1 MKIGIFG
8 GTFNPIHY
16 GHLRAAEE
24 VRDKVNLDKILFVP
38 AGSPPLKTED
48 IADTEY
54 RYEMAKLAVADNR
67 SFELSDIECRLT
79 GKSYTLNTIEE
90 LRRAH
95 PESEFFLILGID
107 AFLDMPNWWQPE
119 VLITL
124 TNFIVISRP
133 DFRFADLKK
142 SPYLKIK
149 EVTLKDMDNAT
160 TEKYISNLKSNR
172 DAILLKLT
180 HMDIS
185 STEIRRLIK
194 KNKSIKYLLP
204 PEVQSYIIMNG
215 LYKNKSSVVEIS
227 G

>member
-16 GHLRAAEE
+16 GHLRVAEE

-38 AGSPPLKTED
+38 AGNPPLKTED

-67 SFELSDIECRLT
+67 FFELSDIECRLT
-79 GKSYTLNTIEE
+79 GKSYTVNTIEE

-107 AFLDMPNWWQPE
+107 AFLDMPNWWHPD

-133 DFRFADLKK
+133 GVRFADIEK
-142 SPYLKIK
+142 SPYLNV
-149 EVTLKDMDNAT
+149 EGVTLREMDNAT
-160 TEKYISNLKSNR
+160 TEKYISKLKSDR
-172 DAILLKLT
+172 DAIFLT
-180 HMDIS
+180 LTQIDIS
-185 STEIRRLIK
+185 STEIRSLIK
-194 KNKSIKYLLP
+194 QNKSIKYLLP

-215 LYKNKSSVVEIS
+215 LYKNKS
-227 G
+227 

>member
-38 AGSPPLKTED
+38 AGNPPLKTED

-67 SFELSDIECRLT
+67 FFELSDIECRLT
-79 GKSYTLNTIEE
+79 GKSYTVNTIEG

-95 PESEFFLILGID
+95 PESEFFLMLGID
-107 AFLDMPNWWQPE
+107 AFLDMPNWWQPDL
-119 VLITL
+119 LITL

-149 EVTLKDMDNAT
+149 GATLKDMDNST
-160 TEKYISNLKSNR
+160 TEKSIANLQSGRN
-172 DAILLKLT
+172 AILLKLT
-180 HMDIS
+180 HIDIS

-194 KNKSIKYLLP
+194 QNKSIKYLLP

-215 LYKNKSSVVEIS
+215 LYKNKS
-227 G
+227 

>member
-16 GHLRAAEE
+16 GHLRVAEE

-38 AGSPPLKTED
+38 AGNPPLKTED

-67 SFELSDIECRLT
+67 FFELSDIEYRLT
-79 GKSYTLNTIEE
+79 GKSYTVNTIEE

-107 AFLDMPNWWQPE
+107 AFLDMPNWWLPD

-133 DFRFADLKK
+133 GFRFADIEK
-142 SPYLKIK
+142 SSYLNV
-149 EVTLKDMDNAT
+149 EGVTLREMDNAT
-160 TEKYISNLKSNR
+160 TEKYISKLKSDR
-172 DAILLKLT
+172 DAILLNLT
-180 HMDIS
+180 QIDIS
-185 STEIRRLIK
+185 STEIRSLIK
-194 KNKSIKYLLP
+194 QNKSIKYLLP
-204 PEVQSYIIMNG
+204 PEIQSYIIMNG
-215 LYKNKSSVVEIS
+215 LYKNKH
-227 G
+227 